1 MLYVFKVV
9 PYEMFETKRERHWGA
24 WHCLDCGRMP
34 LEVKDMN
41 SKIDTLTDLVRSLIE
56 NGNEDRQTNRENV
69 RKLDEENTVLR
80 HQNEVLT
87 REVNELKRRLN
98 VRKTEQNKS
107 LILGSSI
114 IRNIDEK
121 KLDNTEIR
129 CLRGA
134 KVKDLNKELQQ
145 AKSAGKKYTQI
156 ILLGGGND
164 AAQKPEDI
172 DLESVLECYEC
183 AINTAK
189 DMSSN
194 IAIAA
199 IPPRL
204 QPAHALGHITALN
217 ANLVALAEE
226 MGVSFLDNS
235 EQFFLHNKEV
245 NDGYLFDQVHLNI
258 KGSNKLAQSM
268 GLTSNT
274 SDPLDISSIYATQ
287 TKPSTWTN
295 RSLKYVAPG
304 LRLKTGDST
313 SSHEGARH
321 GHRGTA
327 GTPVTSLPTPKS
339 ATRGPQSEAQGRR
352 TEESKR
358 SVTQND
364 DNDFNSPFWNKARSK
379 VNKIVGLQ

>member
-1 MLYVFKVV
+1 
-9 PYEMFETKRERHWGA
+9 
-24 WHCLDCGRMP
+24 
-34 LEVKDMN
+34 
-41 SKIDTLTDLVRSLIE
+41 
-56 NGNEDRQTNRENV
+56 
-69 RKLDEENTVLR
+69 
-80 HQNEVLT
+80 
-87 REVNELKRRLN
+87 
-98 VRKTEQNKS
+98 
-107 LILGSSI
+107 
-114 IRNIDEK
+114 
-121 KLDNTEIR
+121 
-129 CLRGA
+129 
-134 KVKDLNKELQQ
+134 
-145 AKSAGKKYTQI
+145 
-156 ILLGGGND
+156 
-164 AAQKPEDI
+164 
-172 DLESVLECYEC
+172 
-183 AINTAK
+183 
-189 DMSSN
+189 MSSN

-217 ANLVALAEE
+217 ANLVALAEK

-268 GLTSNT
+268 GPTGNT

-295 RSLKYVAPG
+295 RSHKYVAPG

-313 SSHEGARH
+313 PSHEGARH
-321 GHRGTA
+321 GQRGTA
-327 GTPVTSLPTPKS
+327 GTPVTSLPTPMS

-379 VNKIVGLQ
+379 VKRSLGYNNRRQQSYAQVTSSADSAPVNFCLYCGEDNHYTRECRHGRKIECYECNRLSHKGKLCHMYSR